1 MRTFKSI
8 LATAL
13 GCLLLVSAVAQ
24 DATRAKVGKLGQLNA
39 ESNFYLKPDK
49 RSKVLFRGQKELY
62 VVLRSLK
69 EDWAT
74 VVMADGKN
82 GFVETKFVDRLPFE
96 VSIKQPERAAPTL
109 QNRGDFVRGANV
121 ANGDWRTAVIQEA
134 QQYMGTPYRW
144 GGNDLRAGIDC
155 SGFVQQLFTKYG
167 VSLPRTAQEQ
177 SFVGEAVMSL
187 DQLQTGDRL
196 YFTDSKRE
204 RITHTG
210 LYMGNGSFIHSS
222 SGNGGVSIN
231 SLNENWLRIL
241 INIRR

>member
-1 MRTFKSI
+1 MRTIKTSI
-8 LATAL
+8 T
-13 GCLLLVSAVAQ
+13 LLISCCFLVSAIAQ
-24 DATRAKVGKLGQLNA
+24 DASRAKVGKLGQLNA
-39 ESNFYLKPDK
+39 DANFHLKPDK

-62 VVLRSLK
+62 VVLKSLK

-74 VVMADGKN
+74 VVMADGNN
-82 GFVETKFVDRLPFE
+82 GYIETKFVDRLPFE
-96 VSIKQPERAAPTL
+96 VSIKQPDRAAPSL
-109 QNRGDFVRGANV
+109 QNRGSFVRGSTE
-121 ANGDWRTAVIQEA
+121 GSGWRIAVIQEA
-134 QQYMGTPYRW
+134 QKYMGTPYKW
-144 GGNDLRAGIDC
+144 GGNDLRGGIDC
-155 SGFVQQLFTKYG
+155 SGFVQQLFSMYG

-187 DQLQTGDRL
+187 DQLQPGDRL

-222 SGNGGVSIN
+222 SGNGGVGIDTLS
-231 SLNENWLRIL
+231 ERWLRIL

>member
-1 MRTFKSI
+1 MRTLKTI
-8 LATAL
+8 LVTVL
-13 GCLLLVSAVAQ
+13 GCLLLGSAIAQ
-24 DATRAKVGKLGQLNA
+24 DATRSKVGKLGQLNA
-39 ESNFYLKPDK
+39 ETNFYLKPDK

-74 VVMADGKN
+74 VVMADGKD

-96 VSIKQPERAAPTL
+96 VSIKQPDRAAPTL
-109 QNRGDFVRGANV
+109 QNRGDFVRGTPT
-121 ANGDWRTAVIQEA
+121 GEGGWRVAVIQEA
-134 QQYMGTPYRW
+134 QRYLGTPYRW
-144 GGNDLRAGIDC
+144 GGNDLRGGIDC
-155 SGFVQQLFTKYG
+155 SGFVQQLFSMYG

-177 SFVGEAVMSL
+177 SFVGEMVTSL
-187 DQLQTGDRL
+187 DQLQAGDRL

-210 LYMGNGSFIHSS
+210 IYMGNGSFIHSS
-222 SGNGGVSIN
+222 SGNGGVGIN
-231 SLNENWLRIL
+231 TLNEKWLRIL